1 MQKIKAL
8 GFNTV
13 SFYTLWG
20 LHNPSEGVL
29 DFDAWKNL
37 QPFIDAAKECGLW
50 MIARPGPYIV
60 SKPAGTFANARTLKY
75 REEVY
80 PDGSQLSIAPYGQ
93 PMQYSK
99 TLTNHTGRLSARY
112 SRITRSVGEVQL

>member
-29 DFDAWKNL
+29 DFDGWKDL
-37 QPFIDAAKECGLW
+37 QPFIDAAKESGLW

-60 SKPAGTFANARTLKY
+60 SSGG
-75 REEVY
+75 V
-80 PDGSQLSIAPYGQ
+80 
-93 PMQYSK
+93 M
-99 TLTNHTGRLSARY
+99 
-112 SRITRSVGEVQL
+112 SRPR